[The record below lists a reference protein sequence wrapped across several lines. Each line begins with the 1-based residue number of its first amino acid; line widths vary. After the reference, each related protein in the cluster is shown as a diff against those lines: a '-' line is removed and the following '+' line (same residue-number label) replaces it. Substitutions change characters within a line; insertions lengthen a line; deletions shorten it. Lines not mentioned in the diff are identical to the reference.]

1 LVRHHFASAKRLKV
15 TSNEFQPNRALFWG
29 LMCAQLTTIVVFG
42 LLVTG
47 LAGVF
52 AGLVAVWGGTISLIA
67 YAWGGFQIWMHPG
80 NRAPKRMATAA
91 MRAEMGKIAI
101 MLLLLWLT
109 FSKVPEAR
117 EMKIAMV
124 LLLGF
129 LLAQVV
135 GWIQVARLDGQ
146 TAGQDRHND

>member
-1 LVRHHFASAKRLKV
+1 M
-15 TSNEFQPNRALFWG
+15 TSNEFQPDRALFWG
-29 LMCAQLTTIVVFG
+29 LMRAQLTTLVAFG

-52 AGLVAVWGGTISLIA
+52 AGLVAAWGGTICLIA
-67 YAWGGFQIWMHPG
+67 YAWGAFQIWMHPG
-80 NRAPKRMATAA
+80 NRAPERMATAA

-101 MLLLLWLT
+101 MLLLFWLT

-129 LLAQVV
+129 LLTQIV
-135 GWIQVARLDGQ
+135 GWVQIARLDGRM
-146 TAGQDRHND
+146 AGQDRHHD

>member
-1 LVRHHFASAKRLKV
+1 M
-15 TSNEFQPNRALFWG
+15 TSNEFQPDRALFWG
-29 LMCAQLTTIVVFG
+29 LMRAQLTTIVAFG

-52 AGLVAVWGGTISLIA
+52 AGLVA
-67 YAWGGFQIWMHPG
+67 AWGGFQIWMHPG

-101 MLLLLWLT
+101 MLLLFWLT

-146 TAGQDRHND
+146 TAGQDGTMTSL

>member
-1 LVRHHFASAKRLKV
+1 M

-67 YAWGGFQIWMHPG
+67 YAWGSFQVWLHPG
-80 NRAPKRMATAA
+80 NRAPERMAGAA
-91 MRAEMGKIAI
+91 MRAEAGKVVI
-101 MLLLLWLT
+101 MLALFGLT
-109 FSKVPEAR
+109 FAKVAVMR
-117 EMKIAMV
+117 ELAHVAV
-124 LLLGF
+124 LFPGF
-129 LLAQVV
+129 LLAQIA
-135 GWIQVARLDGQ
+135 GWVQVARLERRLE
-146 TAGQDRHND
+146 TERYGQDD